1 VEAPSEPSVY
11 HRIGHDAAAIERLF
25 VDSQTTVLQ
34 RIMLDLDSTDDPV
47 HWEEEGTLFP
57 RSQKRMLDTQI
68 RGLEKAQGVND
79 TVSDSAERLRLAD
92 GAESK

>member
-1 VEAPSEPSVY
+1 
-11 HRIGHDAAAIERLF
+11 
-25 VDSQTTVLQ
+25 
-34 RIMLDLDSTDDPV
+34 
-47 HWEEEGTLFP
+47 
-57 RSQKRMLDTQI
+57 MLDTQI